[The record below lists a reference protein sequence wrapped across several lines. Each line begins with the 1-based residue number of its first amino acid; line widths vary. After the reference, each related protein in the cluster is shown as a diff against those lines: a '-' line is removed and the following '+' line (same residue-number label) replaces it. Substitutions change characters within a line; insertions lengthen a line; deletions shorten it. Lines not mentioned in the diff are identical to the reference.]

1 MIAAAQSVREHVL
14 VIEEMGNLFTMPK
27 WVHNYNVEAKVEVD
41 EVKVEVEEAKVE
53 VDEAKVESPLCLPLS
68 LSPTELFRSAC
79 GAGRGDVIKLY
90 TWEGSLVNV
99 GADLPPNTPDTPY
112 RLHVAATPCNGN
124 KLNRLGVDLMDLEQ
138 RLCEVERS
146 VASLRADLPPVV
158 DDLRRA
164 VDSFKM
170 RLETTEHL
178 SWLGFYKEGIGEPL
192 GRLGNSHPY
201 WKHVQYRRK
210 VEEEVSTVFT
220 KFREICDAVVEE
232 ETRVLLRLPSFNNWA
247 WEDWEILLLLQHM
260 YNDLGLTT
268 TFGIETEVLRSFLCR
283 VYHCYNQVPFHNF
296 QHAFCVTQ
304 MMYGMICKCELQRR
318 LGDLDVLILL
328 TSCICHDLDHPGFNN
343 IYQINAKTELAL
355 RYNDISPLENH
366 HCSVAFT
373 VLERN
378 ECNIFRN
385 VPAEDYKKIREGM
398 IRCILATDMARHNEI
413 LSDFREAIPAKINCM
428 LSMIL
433 IKVADISNE
442 ARPLDIAEPWLECLM
457 QEFFN
462 QSDLEKLEGLPV
474 SPFMD
479 REKVT
484 KPSSQCSFIGFVLLP
499 LFEALGKVMPELD
512 ELIIQPVKYAL
523 DHYRRLNEASKKASE
538 EMEIVQAA
546 EEEQQPE
553 RPSSQISQDNG
564 KRTVQK
570 TESSYSLGSRASSRA
585 SFYRSNTVE
594 CGDIEIDDD
603 DMTETEVDVSE
614 RTSKF
619 KISTDVHKSPSR
631 RNSSERRSS
640 VGGRSSC
647 ERTISP
653 KSLEDRLLPHAEARV
668 EPEDIDESLPEKY
681 EKESS
686 LFSRLKMFSLSSGDR
701 DKNVNGSTPFG
712 KGSTRHK
719 QGGLQGVLKRTRS
732 KSEPVKD
739 RPHRTFHIT
748 RPRISFGI
756 NTQKPQS
763 EENMLSGHE
772 KEIPKEK
779 CKEFA
784 YDEIHSAGEI
794 KTSTSFEL
802 LEPKKKQCVLSDAQ
816 PSPTLSEKCTI
827 SSNSILR
834 NKGFSLSLDVLPR
847 KNGRS
852 RRSGGTETNTPGD
865 TPGGSE
871 DDLLVETKTPQVDG
885 ATRHNQPH
893 SMLNQTKGFRP
904 TDKLPLVYHD
914 SPKNLKKKPES
925 ARSLLLLKSFSFRKK
940 SPTKDDGIKHK
951 DGDSHSP
958 TVEKL

>member
-1 MIAAAQSVREHVL
+1 MEKSAKTIYFTVGGKTELARIHPDARPEDVR
-14 VIEEMGNLFTMPK
+14 
-27 WVHNYNVEAKVEVD
+27 
-41 EVKVEVEEAKVE
+41 
-53 VDEAKVESPLCLPLS
+53 
-68 LSPTELFRSAC
+68 ELFRSAG

-90 TWEGSLVNV
+90 NWEDKLVNV
-99 GADLPPNTPDTPY
+99 GADLCPNTPCTPY
-112 RLHVAATPCNGN
+112 RLHVVATPCNGN
-124 KLNRLGVDLMDLEQ
+124 KLSHLGIDLMDLEQ
-138 RLCEVERS
+138 RLCEVERTVS
-146 VASLRADLPPVV
+146 SLKTDLPPVV
-158 DDLRRA
+158 DELRRA
-164 VDSFKM
+164 VDAFRM

-192 GRLGNSHPY
+192 GALPETHPY

-210 VEEEVSTVFT
+210 VDQELSTVFS
-220 KFREICDAVVEE
+220 KFREICDGVVEE
-232 ETRVLLRLPSFNNWA
+232 DTRTLLRLPTFNNWV
-247 WEDWEILLLLQHM
+247 WEEWEILLLLQHM
-260 YNDLGLTT
+260 YNDLDLLTK
-268 TFGIETEVLRSFLCR
+268 FGIEIEVLRSFLCR

-304 MMYGMICKCELQRR
+304 MMYGMICKCDLQRR

-385 VPAEDYKKIREGM
+385 VSAEDYKKIREGM

-413 LSDFREAIPAKINCM
+413 LSDFREIIPEFDFENRAHIN
-428 LSMIL
+428 LLHMIL

-499 LFEALGKVMPELD
+499 LFEALGKVLPELD

-523 DHYRRLNEASKKASE
+523 DHYRTLNEASKKTSQELA
-538 EMEIVQAA
+538 MVQSP
-546 EEEQQPE
+546 EEEQQPQS
-553 RPSSQISQDNG
+553 PNSPLSQDNT
-564 KRTVQK
+564 KKIVHK
-570 TESSYSLGSRASSRA
+570 TESFHSLGSRASSRA
-585 SFYRSNTVE
+585 SFYRSNTVD
-594 CGDIEIDDD
+594 CGDVEIDDANL
-603 DMTETEVDVSE
+603 TETEVDVSE
-614 RTSKF
+614 RTSRF
-619 KISTDVHKSPSR
+619 KIATDIHKSPSR
-631 RNSSERRSS
+631 RNSSERRNS

-653 KSLEDRLLPHAEARV
+653 RALEDRLLPHAEARI
-668 EPEDIDESLPEKY
+668 EPEDNESLPEKY

-686 LFSRLKMFSLSSGDR
+686 IFARLKIFSERLSSDR
-701 DKNVNGSTPFG
+701 DKNLNGSAPFG

-732 KSEPVKD
+732 RSEPAKD

-763 EENMLSGHE
+763 EENMLSCHE
-772 KEIPKEK
+772 KEISKEK
-779 CKEFA
+779 NVE
-784 YDEIHSAGEI
+784 YVSDEIPSTGEI

-802 LEPKKKQCVLSDAQ
+802 LEQKKKLCVLKDAQ
-816 PSPTLSEKCTI
+816 LSPTLSEKCAL
-827 SSNSILR
+827 SSNSILK

-852 RRSGGTETNTPGD
+852 RRPNGD
-865 TPGGSE
+865 EIQTSENTPGGSE
-871 DDLLVETKTPQVDG
+871 DDLLVETKIPQVDE
-885 ATRHNQPH
+885 ANRHNQH
-893 SMLNQTKGFRP
+893 QSVLNQTRGIRQ
-904 TDKLPLVYHD
+904 TDKLPLVYYD
-914 SPKNLKKKPES
+914 SPKNSKKKPES
-925 ARSLLLLKSFSFRKK
+925 ARYLLFKPFSLRKK
-940 SPTKDDGIKHK
+940 SPTKDEGIKHK
-951 DGDSHSP
+951 DNDSHSP

>member
-1 MIAAAQSVREHVL
+1 MERGVTTIYFTVAGRQELAHIHPDARPDDVR
-14 VIEEMGNLFTMPK
+14 
-27 WVHNYNVEAKVEVD
+27 
-41 EVKVEVEEAKVE
+41 
-53 VDEAKVESPLCLPLS
+53 
-68 LSPTELFRSAC
+68 ELFRSA
-79 GAGRGDVIKLY
+79 GGGGRGDVVKLY
-90 TWEGSLVNV
+90 SLEGQLVNV
-99 GADLPPNTPDTPY
+99 GTDLTPNTPHTPY
-112 RLHVAATPCNGN
+112 RLHLAATPCNGN
-124 KLNRLGVDLMDLEQ
+124 KLKRLGIDLMELEQ
-138 RLCEVERS
+138 RLIEVERS
-146 VASLRADLPPVV
+146 ISSLKTDLPPVV
-158 DDLRRA
+158 EELKKA

-178 SWLGFYKEGIGEPL
+178 SWLGFYKEGMGEPL
-192 GRLGNSHPY
+192 GNLAESHPY
-201 WKHVQYRRK
+201 WQHVHYRRK
-210 VEEEVSTVFT
+210 VDAELATVFS
-220 KFREICDAVVEE
+220 KFREICNAVVDED
-232 ETRVLLRLPSFNNWA
+232 TRTLLRLPTFNNWA
-247 WEDWEILLLLQHM
+247 WEDWEMLLLLQHM
-260 YNDLGLTT
+260 YNDLGLPSK
-268 TFGIETEVLRSFLCR
+268 FGIETEVLRSFLCR

-304 MMYGMICKCELQRR
+304 MMYGMICKCDLQRR

-385 VPAEDYKKIREGM
+385 VSTEDYKKIREGM

-413 LSDFREAIPAKINCM
+413 LSDFREIIPEFDMDNRAHVNL

-499 LFEALGKVMPELD
+499 LFEALGKVLPELD

-538 EMEIVQAA
+538 ESETIQLP

-553 RPSSQISQDNG
+553 TPNSQLSQDNA
-564 KRTVQK
+564 KTVVQK
-570 TESSYSLGSRASSRA
+570 TESFHSLGSRASSRA
-585 SFYRSNTVE
+585 SFYRYNTID
-594 CGDIEIDDD
+594 CGDVELEDTNL
-603 DMTETEVDVSE
+603 TETEVDVSE
-614 RTSKF
+614 RTSRI
-619 KISTDVHKSPSR
+619 KIATDLHKSPSR

-640 VGGRSSC
+640 VGGRSNC

-653 KSLEDRLLPHAEARV
+653 RALEDRLLPHVEAKV
-668 EPEDIDESLPEKY
+668 EYEDSESLHEKY

-686 LFSRLKMFSLSSGDR
+686 IFSRLKIFSERLSSDR
-701 DKNVNGSTPFG
+701 DKNLNGSAPFG
-712 KGSTRHK
+712 RGSTRHK

-732 KSEPVKD
+732 KSEPAKD

-763 EENMLSGHE
+763 EENMLNEHDREMANDKCKDIVSD
-772 KEIPKEK
+772 EIPKT
-779 CKEFA
+779 
-784 YDEIHSAGEI
+784 GEI

-802 LEPKKKQCVLSDAQ
+802 LEPKKKLCVFKDAQ
-816 PSPTLSEKCTI
+816 PSPTLSEKCVL

-834 NKGFSLSLDVLPR
+834 NKRFSLSLDVLPR

-852 RRSGGTETNTPGD
+852 RRSAGVKIQTPEN

-871 DDLLVETKTPQVDG
+871 DDLLREAKTPQVDG
-885 ATRHNQPH
+885 ATRHNQPQ
-893 SMLNQTKGFRP
+893 SVLNKTKHIRP
-904 TDKLPLVYHD
+904 DEKLSHVYRD
-914 SPKNLKKKPES
+914 SPKNLKKQPES
-925 ARSLLLLKSFSFRKK
+925 ARYLLFKSFSFRKK
-940 SPTKDDGIKHK
+940 SPVQGDEIKHK
-951 DGDSHSP
+951 DSDSHSP

>member
-1 MIAAAQSVREHVL
+1 MESGARTTTSVY
-14 VIEEMGNLFTMPK
+14 FTVGDRLEVARLHP
-27 WVHNYNVEAKVEVD
+27 EA
-41 EVKVEVEEAKVE
+41 
-53 VDEAKVESPLCLPLS
+53 
-68 LSPTELFRSAC
+68 
-79 GAGRGDVIKLY
+79 RGDDVRGSKLK
-90 TWEGSLVNV
+90 
-99 GADLPPNTPDTPY
+99 
-112 RLHVAATPCNGN
+112 C
-124 KLNRLGVDLMDLEQ
+124 LGLDLMDLEE
-138 RLCEVERS
+138 RLGEVERS
-146 VASLRADLPPVV
+146 VATLRADLPPVV
-158 DDLRRA
+158 EELRRA
-164 VDSFKM
+164 VDAFRM

-178 SWLGFYKEGIGEPL
+178 SWLGFYKQGIGEPL
-192 GRLGNSHPY
+192 GSVANSHPY
-201 WKHVQYRRK
+201 WKHVHYRRK
-210 VEEEVSTVFT
+210 VEDELSTVFS

-232 ETRVLLRLPSFNNWA
+232 ETQKLLRLPSFNNWA
-247 WEDWEILLLLQHM
+247 WEDWEMLLLLQHM
-260 YNDLGLTT
+260 YNDLGLMAK
-268 TFGIETEVLRSFLCR
+268 FGIETEVLRDFMCR

-304 MMYGMICKCELQRR
+304 MMYGMICKCDLQRR

-343 IYQINAKTELAL
+343 IYQINARTELAL

-373 VLERN
+373 VLERK

-385 VPAEDYKKIREGM
+385 VSPEDYRKIREGM

-413 LSDFREAIPAKINCM
+413 LSDFREVIPEFDFENRAHINL
-428 LSMIL
+428 LSMVL

-499 LFEALGKVMPELD
+499 LFEALGKVLPELD

-538 EMEIVQAA
+538 ELEAAQAA
-546 EEEQQPE
+546 EEENQPE
-553 RPSSQISQDNG
+553 RPNSQSSQDNV
-564 KRTVQK
+564 RRIVTK
-570 TESSYSLGSRASSRA
+570 TDSSHSLGSRASSRA
-585 SFYRSNTVE
+585 SFYRAVTVD
-594 CGDIEIDDD
+594 CGDVELDDV

-614 RTSKF
+614 RTSRF
-619 KISTDVHKSPSR
+619 KIATDVHKSPSR

-640 VGGRSSC
+640 LGGRSSC

-653 KSLEDRLLPHAEARV
+653 RALEDRLLPHVEAKI
-668 EPEDIDESLPEKY
+668 EQEDNESLPEKY

-686 LFSRLKMFSLSSGDR
+686 LFSRLKIFSERLSSGDR
-701 DKNVNGSTPFG
+701 DKSANGSTPFG
-712 KGSTRHK
+712 KVSTRHK

-732 KSEPVKD
+732 KSEPAKE
-739 RPHRTFHIT
+739 RPHRTFHIS

-763 EENMLSGHE
+763 EENILSDNE
-772 KEIPKEK
+772 KEVTKEK
-779 CKEFA
+779 CKGSSS
-784 YDEIHSAGEI
+784 EILSAAEI

-802 LEPKKKQCVLSDAQ
+802 LEPKKKLCVLSDAH
-816 PSPTLSEKCTI
+816 PSPTLSEKCAL
-827 SSNSILR
+827 SSNSVLR
-834 NKGFSLSLDVLPR
+834 HKGFSLSLDVLPR

-852 RRSGGTETNTPGD
+852 RKFGTGSQTPENTPGS
-865 TPGGSE
+865 SE
-871 DDLLVETKTPQVDG
+871 DDLLVEAKRPQLDG
-885 ATRHNQPH
+885 ASKHSQPH

-904 TDKLPLVYHD
+904 TDKLPLVFYD
-914 SPKNLKKKPES
+914 SPKNSKKKPES
-925 ARSLLLLKSFSFRKK
+925 TRSLIFKSFSFRKK
-940 SPTKDDGIKHK
+940 SPTKDEGLRHK
-951 DGDSHSP
+951 DSDSHSP
-958 TVEKL
+958 SVEKL